1 MQALRRSAAARQR
14 VPPYAQQAAARGAA
28 CQPLDHAMARFV
40 QLSYA
45 GPVATL
51 TLVRPDVHNAF
62 NAAMIAELHACF
74 AALARDAGVRAV
86 VLTGAGASFCAGADL
101 TWMRASLEGSHAQNI
116 AEAEALAA
124 MFAAAWELPKPLIG
138 RINGAALGGGVGL
151 VACCDIAVAVDTAH
165 FGFSEVRLG
174 LIPAVIAQYVVP
186 KIGVSQ
192 ARALFVSGERFDAAR
207 ALQIGLVHAVV
218 DAAGLD
224 GAVGAVT
231 AAVRANGPAAMA
243 AAKRL
248 VDAVWRLER
257 AAARRYV
264 VEAIAAARTSPE
276 GQEGMRAFLEKRRP
290 SWSG

>member
-1 MQALRRSAAARQR
+1 M
-14 VPPYAQQAAARGAA
+14 
-28 CQPLDHAMARFV
+28 DTFI
-40 QLSYA
+40 QLSHD

-51 TLVRPDVHNAF
+51 TLARPDVHNAF
-62 NAAMIAELHACF
+62 NAEMVATLRACF
-74 AALARDAGVRAV
+74 AVLADDPDVRVV

-101 TWMRASLEGSHAQNI
+101 TWMRASLAWSHEQNI
-116 AEAEALAA
+116 ADAEALAA

-151 VACCDIAVAVDTAH
+151 VACCDIAVAVETAQ

-224 GAVGAVT
+224 PAVGKIT
-231 AAVRANGPAAMA
+231 AGLLANGPAAMA

-248 VDAVWRLER
+248 VDAVWTLER
-257 AAARRYV
+257 AAARRYL

-276 GQEGMRAFLEKRRP
+276 GQEGLRAFLEKRRP
-290 SWSG
+290 SWGG